1 MDKKT
6 LAEEIKKAIHTI
18 DLAFR
23 PYAVFL
29 NPEDYKKVLE
39 AMPDAQDKVVLISSE
54 AIEKGQAIQFDR
66 VELEKWG
73 WGLTKGDMG

>member
-1 MDKKT
+1 MDKET
-6 LAEEIKKAIHTI
+6 LAEEIKKAIHTV
-18 DLAFR
+18 DLVNR

-29 NPEDYKKVLE
+29 NPEDYEKILK

-73 WGLTKGDMG
+73 WGLTKGDME